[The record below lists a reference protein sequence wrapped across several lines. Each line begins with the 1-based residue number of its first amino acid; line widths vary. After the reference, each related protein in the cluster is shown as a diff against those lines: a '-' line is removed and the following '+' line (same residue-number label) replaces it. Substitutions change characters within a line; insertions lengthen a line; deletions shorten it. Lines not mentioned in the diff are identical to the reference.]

1 MTMGLIYWMKCIC
14 VTYLLEGRY
23 DNVTYLL
30 EEMYVCDLSIG
41 GKI

>member
-1 MTMGLIYWMKCIC
+1 MY

-23 DNVTYLL
+23 EYVTYLL
-30 EEMYVCDLSIG
+30 EEMYACDLSFG

>member
-1 MTMGLIYWMKCIC
+1 MY

-23 DNVTYLL
+23 EYVTYLL
-30 EEMYVCDLSIG
+30 EEMYVCDLSFG